1 MKPRTKARCIALQA
15 LFEIDVTGHPPGA
28 VIEERLGEATL
39 DATLCDFPRQIVVG
53 VAPLFSILDSFIAE
67 HAPEWPMDQVAIIDR
82 NILRMALWEFAV
94 YDKTPVKVAI
104 NEAVELAK
112 VYGSDSSPRFT
123 NGVLGS
129 LAERQNEIQQK
140 LAYLKT
146 NSPNLG
152 KEE

>member
-15 LFEIDVTGHPPGA
+15 LYEIDVTGHPPGA
-28 VIEERLGEATL
+28 VIEERLGEVTL
-39 DATLCDFPRQIVVG
+39 DATLCDFARQIVVG
-53 VAPLFSILDSFIAE
+53 VAPLFSILDAFIAE

-94 YDKTPVKVAI
+94 YEKTPVKVAI

-140 LAYLKT
+140 LAYLK
-146 NSPNLG
+146 NDSQNLG